1 MTWAP
6 HGRTARRRTGL
17 AIVML
22 AGGVGVMGFATVATA
37 SAAEKGAV
45 ADAAETVAADA
56 RTERVR
62 ALIAEG
68 ADVNEAQADGMTGL
82 HWAVYYDDTAT
93 AQLLIGAGAD
103 VNATNRYGVPP
114 LSLAATNANGA
125 LVSALLEAGADA
137 NVALEGGETVLMT
150 AARTGSI
157 GAVRA
162 LLVAGAD
169 PNATER
175 RGQTALMWAAAE
187 GHNDIVHAL
196 IEAGA
201 GIGTTLPSGFDA
213 LFFAVREGRIDVV
226 STLLAAGMDV
236 NAVLERVVDGPDEEV
251 NNASF
256 RPVDDGMSPLLLAVR
271 NGHFE
276 LAIALVQSGADPNDT
291 RTGFAPLHTM
301 SWVRKPDAS
310 DRGDPSP
317 IGSGN
322 LTSLDFVREL
332 VALGADV
339 NLQLA
344 DNAPQVPNTAST
356 FGTGGA
362 TPFVL
367 AADRAD
373 IPLMRLLL
381 ELGAD
386 PLIPNAEASTALM
399 AAAGLGTGA
408 PEEEAGTEEEAY
420 QAVELLL
427 ELGADINAIDDKGDT
442 AMHGA
447 AYGSFPSIVQL
458 LSDRGADIEIW
469 SHPNNMGRTPL
480 FIAEGHRGGL
490 PRPSRETI
498 AVITALMDGA
508 GISTEGPRPE
518 LIDMYA
524 PKPKEE
530 TPPQ

>member
-1 MTWAP
+1 MTWGRWA
-6 HGRTARRRTGL
+6 RTAGRYAAL
-17 AIVML
+17 AILML
-22 AGGVGVMGFATVATA
+22 GVAGGAAVASVAEAT
-37 SAAEKGAV
+37 AAEKGAV
-45 ADAAETVAADA
+45 ADAVETLAAEA
-56 RTERVR
+56 RAERVR
-62 ALIAEG
+62 ALIADG
-68 ADVNEAQADGMTGL
+68 ADVNEAQVDGMTAL
-82 HWAVYYDDTAT
+82 HWAAYYDDTAT
-93 AQLLIGAGAD
+93 AQLLVDAGAD
-103 VNATNRYGVPP
+103 VNATNRYGVAP
-114 LSLAATNANGA
+114 LPLAATNANA
-125 LVSALLEAGADA
+125 TLVSTLLDAGADP
-137 NVALEGGETVLMT
+137 NVAIEGGETVLMT
-150 AARTGSI
+150 AARTGSLE
-157 GAVRA
+157 AVRA
-162 LLVAGAD
+162 LLAAGAD
-169 PNATER
+169 PHATER

-187 GHNDIVHAL
+187 GHNDIVHTL
-196 IEAGA
+196 IETGA
-201 GIGTTLPSGFDA
+201 QVDASLTSGFNA
-213 LFFAVREGRIDVV
+213 LFFAVREGHMDVV
-226 STLLAAGMDV
+226 ATLLDAGMDV
-236 NAVLERVVDGPDEEV
+236 NELLVRVKDGPDETV

-276 LAIALVQSGADPNDT
+276 LAIALVRAGADPNDM

-322 LTSLDFVREL
+322 LTSLQFVREL

-339 NLQLA
+339 NRQLA
-344 DNAPQVPNTAST
+344 EDAPRVPNTASS

-362 TPFVL
+362 TPFAL

-373 IPLMRLLL
+373 VPLMKLLL
-381 ELGAD
+381 ELDAD
-386 PLIPNAEASTALM
+386 PFIPNAETSTPLM

-427 ELGADINAIDDKGDT
+427 ELGAAIDAVDDKGDT

-447 AYGSFPSIVQL
+447 AYGSFPSVVQL
-458 LSDRGADIEIW
+458 LSDNGADIEVW
-469 SHPNNMGRTPL
+469 NLPNNMGRTPL

-508 GISTEGPRPE
+508 GVSTEGPRPE
-518 LIDMYA
+518 IIDQYA

-530 TPPQ
+530 KTQQ

>member
-1 MTWAP
+1 MTW
-6 HGRTARRRTGL
+6 GRRGRAAGRCVAL
-17 AIVML
+17 AILMFGV
-22 AGGVGVMGFATVATA
+22 AGAAVVA

-45 ADAAETVAADA
+45 ADAVETLAADERVA
-56 RTERVR
+56 RVR

-68 ADVNEAQADGMTGL
+68 ADVNEAQVDGMTGL
-82 HWAVYYDDTAT
+82 HWAAYYDDVIT
-93 AQLLIGAGAD
+93 AQLLIDAGAD
-103 VNATNRYGVPP
+103 VNAANRYGVPA
-114 LSLAATNANGA
+114 LSLAAANANA
-125 LVSALLEAGADA
+125 VVVSALLDAGADP

-157 GAVRA
+157 DAVRA
-162 LLVAGAD
+162 LLAAGAD

-187 GHNDIVHAL
+187 GHNDVVHTMIETGARIDTAL
-196 IEAGA
+196 
-201 GIGTTLPSGFDA
+201 TSGFNP
-213 LFFAVREGRIDVV
+213 LFFAVREGHIDVV
-226 STLLAAGMDV
+226 STLLDAGMDV
-236 NAVLERVVDGPDEEV
+236 TAILERVQDGPDKVV

-276 LAIALVQSGADPNDT
+276 LAIALVRSGADPNDT

-322 LTSLDFVREL
+322 LTSLAFVREL
-332 VALGADV
+332 IAVGAGV
-339 NLQLA
+339 NLPLPE
-344 DNAPQVPNTAST
+344 NAPRVPNSGST

-362 TPFVL
+362 TLFAL

-373 IPLMRLLL
+373 IPLMKLLL

-386 PLIPNAEASTALM
+386 PLIPNAEGSTPLM

-427 ELGADINAIDDKGDT
+427 ELGADINAVDDKGDT

-458 LSDRGADIEIW
+458 LSDRGADIESWNI
-469 SHPNNMGRTPL
+469 PNNMGRTPL

-508 GISTEGPRPE
+508 GVSTEGPRPE
-518 LIDMYA
+518 LVDMYA

-530 TPPQ
+530 KPQQ

>member
-1 MTWAP
+1 MTWGRRGRTV
-6 HGRTARRRTGL
+6 GRTAARCAAL
-17 AIVML
+17 AILML
-22 AGGVGVMGFATVATA
+22 GVAVA

-45 ADAAETVAADA
+45 ADAVETLAADERA
-56 RTERVR
+56 ERVR
-62 ALIAEG
+62 ALLAEG
-68 ADVNEAQADGMTGL
+68 ADVNEAQVDGMTAL
-82 HWAVYYDDTAT
+82 HWAAYYDDTAT
-93 AQLLIGAGAD
+93 AQLLIEAGAD

-114 LSLAATNANGA
+114 LSLVATNANA
-125 LVSALLEAGADA
+125 TLVSALLDAGADP

-157 GAVRA
+157 DAVRA
-162 LLVAGAD
+162 LLAAGAD
-169 PNATER
+169 ANATER

-187 GHNDIVHAL
+187 GHNDIVHTL
-196 IEAGA
+196 IETGA
-201 GIGTTLPSGFDA
+201 QVDASLTSGFNA
-213 LFFAVREGRIDVV
+213 LFFAVREGYMDVV
-226 STLLAAGMDV
+226 ATLLDAGMDV
-236 NAVLERVVDGPDEEV
+236 NELLMRVKDGPDETV

-276 LAIALVQSGADPNDT
+276 LAIALVNAGADPNDT

-322 LTSLDFVREL
+322 LTTLQFVREL

-344 DNAPQVPNTAST
+344 ENAPRVPNTASS

-362 TPFVL
+362 TPFAL

-373 IPLMRLLL
+373 VPLMKLLL
-381 ELGAD
+381 ELDAD
-386 PLIPNAEASTALM
+386 PFIPNAESSTPLM

-427 ELGADINAIDDKGDT
+427 ELGADIDAVDDKGDT

-447 AYGSFPSIVQL
+447 AYGSFPSVVQL
-458 LSDRGADIEIW
+458 LSDHGADIDVWNI
-469 SHPNNMGRTPL
+469 PNSMGRTPL

-498 AVITALMDGA
+498 AVLTALMDGA
-508 GISTEGPRPE
+508 GVSTEGPRPE
-518 LIDMYA
+518 IIDQYA

-530 TPPQ
+530 KTQQ